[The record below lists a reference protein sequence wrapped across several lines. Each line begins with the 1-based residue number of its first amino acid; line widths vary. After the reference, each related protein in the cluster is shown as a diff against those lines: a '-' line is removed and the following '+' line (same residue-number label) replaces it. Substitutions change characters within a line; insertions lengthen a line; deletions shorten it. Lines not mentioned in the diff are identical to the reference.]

1 MSTRIIRD
9 SLPISAGQE
18 ILYSTYCDDLK
29 GDYRNALLICL
40 HPGWGGHIPSPYYGE
55 LFLTSIFIPAFA
67 YTGALLAAPDCP
79 AGAWNNPVS
88 CEALL
93 GLHDHLVDRHGIS
106 QKLVSLVGYSAGGW
120 GAWYLLQEDPQ
131 RFCSAI
137 LFATS
142 PVIDP
147 VDRLEQNFHKCEELL
162 ADRLDEW
169 LGRLTDIPIYMI
181 HSRDDELL
189 PYACSKRAY
198 QTLLDDKRQVEF
210 DTLRG
215 VGHFD
220 GEGYITALQACIP
233 WLIDTWRNVDGSS

>member
-1 MSTRIIRD
+1 MSIRINRD

-18 ILYSTYCDDLK
+18 IRYSTYHGEQTGVDH
-29 GDYRNALLICL
+29 NALIICL
-40 HPGWGGHIPSPYYGE
+40 HPGWGGHLPSPYYGE
-55 LFLTSIFIPAFA
+55 LFLTSVFIPAFA

-79 AGAWNNPVS
+79 SGAWNNPQS
-88 CEALL
+88 RQALL
-93 GLHDHLVDRHGIS
+93 KLLDHLVDRHGIS
-106 QKLVSLVGYSAGGW
+106 QNQVSLVGYSAGGW
-120 GAWYLLQEDPQ
+120 GAWFLLREDPE

-162 ADRLDEW
+162 ANRLDEW
-169 LGRLTDIPIYMI
+169 LGRLPDIPIYMI

-189 PYACSKRAY
+189 PYACSKRTY
-198 QTLLDDKRQVEF
+198 QALVEDKRQVEF
-210 DTLRG
+210 DTLQG

-220 GEGYITALQACIP
+220 GEGYINALKACVP
-233 WLIDTWRNVDGSS
+233 WLVDTWSNADGNS